1 MGTSRPSPDAGREQ
15 AWVWTQLRTKGGGD
29 SLSTLKALRQP
40 LSWDGSHVSGAR
52 PWPRAGALPSG
63 AGAGRISGSTDLPP
77 DSALT
82 FFPATLVCS
91 LGWGPGILSSET
103 GASQG
108 GWRGSARN
116 SCSPYLLEAGLDCT
130 GCPIAHSP
138 LLDYKLTPTFNGLG
152 ENQTVKWQGQ
162 IIGLQ
167 NFRSLDGKECGDKV
181 DGSL

>member
-1 MGTSRPSPDAGREQ
+1 MWCQWGKSFTVGTSRPSPAAGREQ

-29 SLSTLKALRQP
+29 SLSTLKALR
-40 LSWDGSHVSGAR
+40 SHSRGTDPMCQVQGHGLEPAR
-52 PWPRAGALPSG
+52 
-63 AGAGRISGSTDLPP
+63 SGSTDLPP

-130 GCPIAHSP
+130 GCPITP
-138 LLDYKLTPTFNGLG
+138 LCWTIN
-152 ENQTVKWQGQ
+152 
-162 IIGLQ
+162 
-167 NFRSLDGKECGDKV
+167 
-181 DGSL
+181 